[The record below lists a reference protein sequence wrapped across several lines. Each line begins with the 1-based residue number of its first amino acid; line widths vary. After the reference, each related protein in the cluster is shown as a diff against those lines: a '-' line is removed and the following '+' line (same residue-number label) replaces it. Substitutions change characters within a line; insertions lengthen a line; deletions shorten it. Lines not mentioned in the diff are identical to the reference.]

1 MDYLK
6 VSKQTL
12 TSLEKHII
20 NHRKMMLCIIYDKYM
35 RDKDIDLDDILIHY
49 CSIKTIIN

>member
-12 TSLEKHII
+12 MSLEKHII
-20 NHRKMMLCIIYDKYM
+20 NHRKMILCIIYDKYM
-35 RDKDIDLDDILIHY
+35 RDKDIDLEDILNHY
-49 CSIKTIIN
+49 CTIKTIIN